1 MVVFMVV
8 VSLPASI
15 GFSLEVAEEREEEEE
30 GKVTKRCAIQCS
42 TPTHIQYEVKLD
54 REESSMYIEQ
64 KCILFSAVYSLSSKY
79 SSTYPQS

>member
-1 MVVFMVV
+1 MVV

-15 GFSLEVAEEREEEEE
+15 GFSLEVAEARRREEEEE

-42 TPTHIQYEVKLD
+42 TQTHIQYEVKLD